1 MIFFITFLRALA
13 ACLIT
18 NAHYTGIYPTDLI
31 ANGGLLGDV
40 LFFAVSGYCLFHVKY
55 PLSVS
60 GFGRWYGRRVLRVY
74 TPVLIMTVVFMI
86 IGRYRLSDDQGVFWW
101 YVYPTY
107 YHFVSSILILYIP
120 FFFIMKIPALRGR
133 LPLIMIILAG
143 IWMLLYWTVYDRS
156 FYHIDSVHE
165 PMIRLL
171 FLESMLLGAWFRQ
184 HDGEL
189 RNRFRWS
196 GLTGTVILLVVYFAS
211 KLSFSG
217 RAALA
222 PLQFV
227 NQFAI
232 FALLYFLFR
241 TFSGLDARL
250 EKLPVPVKRVIQ
262 FISDMTLEIYVV
274 QYVIIDVI
282 REQSLF
288 FPLNWFAL
296 TAAIL
301 IAAYILHQIV
311 SAIYK
316 LADRR
321 RK

>member
-55 PLSVS
+55 PFSVS

-86 IGRYRLSDDQGVFWW
+86 IGRYRLSNDQGVFWW

-165 PMIRLL
+165 LMIRLL

-189 RNRFRWS
+189 RNHFRWIAPA
-196 GLTGTVILLVVYFAS
+196 GAVTMLIVYFAS
-211 KLSFSG
+211 KLLFSG

-232 FALLYFLFR
+232 FALLYFLFW
-241 TFSGLDARL
+241 TFSGLDAQL

-262 FISDMTLEIYVV
+262 
-274 QYVIIDVI
+274 
-282 REQSLF
+282 LF
-288 FPLNWFAL
+288 
-296 TAAIL
+296 L
-301 IAAYILHQIV
+301 I
-311 SAIYK
+311 
-316 LADRR
+316 
-321 RK
+321 